1 MFIITYGSPLMLY
14 LGTVVYISMKDI
26 STQHLWSNIL
36 DKMITMPCL
45 LPLLINSVTLTS
57 YTIVLLLMR
66 NHLFVWSVF
75 SPKYLYVC
83 AATVCTYVGVFVIAM
98 TAVYTCAVFSFR
110 ARRYRDESHWSDY
123 GLLISCFDLIDIL
136 SERSSSLFHHCYD

>member
-1 MFIITYGSPLMLY
+1 MLY
-14 LGTVVYISMKDI
+14 LGMVVYISMKDT
-26 STQHLWSNIL
+26 STPQQLWSYVL

-45 LPLLINSVTLTS
+45 LPLLINSVALTS

-83 AATVCTYVGVFVIAM
+83 AATVCTYVGVFIIAT
-98 TAVYTCAVFSFR
+98 TAVYTCAVLTFR
-110 ARRYRDESHWSDY
+110 ARGTGMSP
-123 GLLISCFDLIDIL
+123 IDRIMV
-136 SERSSSLFHHCYD
+136 Y

>member
-1 MFIITYGSPLMLY
+1 MLY

-75 SPKYLYVC
+75 SPKCSIKVLQINESLTLY
-83 AATVCTYVGVFVIAM
+83 A
-98 TAVYTCAVFSFR
+98 
-110 ARRYRDESHWSDY
+110 
-123 GLLISCFDLIDIL
+123 
-136 SERSSSLFHHCYD
+136 

>member
-1 MFIITYGSPLMLY
+1 MLY

-57 YTIVLLLMR
+57 YTIVLLLMK

-75 SPKYLYVC
+75 SPK
-83 AATVCTYVGVFVIAM
+83 
-98 TAVYTCAVFSFR
+98 
-110 ARRYRDESHWSDY
+110 
-123 GLLISCFDLIDIL
+123 
-136 SERSSSLFHHCYD
+136 